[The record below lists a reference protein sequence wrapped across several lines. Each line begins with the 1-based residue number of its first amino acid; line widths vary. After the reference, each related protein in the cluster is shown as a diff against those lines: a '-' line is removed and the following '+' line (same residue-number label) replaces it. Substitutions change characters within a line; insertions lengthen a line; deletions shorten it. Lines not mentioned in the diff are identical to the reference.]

1 MTLEVVTGDVL
12 DTMTDALLLTIDGIK
27 RGLEGNITRQ
37 FARRFPEDLEFMQ
50 RDIKYPV
57 PLGRSVAVPWYGDCH
72 WRFLIFASTLHHLD
86 VLDDQQKL
94 AVVRSALSEAL
105 RHCVRLRINSL
116 ATAVLS
122 GGWRLSAQAAL
133 LEMNSV
139 YEGAACPQVK
149 LLVCQPY
156 DGVVK

>member
-1 MTLEVVTGDVL
+1 MTLEIVTGNVL
-12 DTMTDALLLTIDGIK
+12 DTTTDALLLTIDGAK
-27 RGLEGNITRQ
+27 RGMEGNIARQ
-37 FARRFPEDLEFMQ
+37 FARRFPEDWEFMQ

-57 PLGRSVAVPWYGDCH
+57 PLGRSVAVRWYGDCH

-122 GGWRLSAQAAL
+122 GGWRLSAQAAMI
-133 LEMNSV
+133 EMNSA
-139 YEGAACPQVK
+139 YEGAACPQVN
-149 LLVCQPY
+149 LLVCHPY
-156 DGVVK
+156 AEVVK